1 MSLRNLLPRYLL
13 AIAGAVSLFAPAPV
27 AYGQQ
32 VNIGGPFNSV
42 GHSFYENIGT
52 NWGLR
57 GPGWF
62 FNFGGGA
69 PGVAPQ
75 FGGFDPNAGANG
87 GVGFRAGNV
96 SGFLNFTAGQGANS
110 TMVSQTPN
118 VTIPNGGNGF
128 FIDGSFR
135 PFVTGVVP
143 VVGDQNF
150 QADASPLRER
160 LRRLQSGEVQVPASP
175 GDTATDSQPAGGGG
189 SGSSKNSSAERGA
202 LSVAAIKAQAAAEQQ
217 KEDGELAALLE
228 KATGAEAAGKPNVAK
243 IYYQMAARRATGD
256 RQREILSKLESLAK

>member
-1 MSLRNLLPRYLL
+1 MKRVSLAAGAIALATIPLL
-13 AIAGAVSLFAPAPV
+13 ASAVCA
-27 AYGQQ
+27 QQ
-32 VNIGGPFNSV
+32 VNVQGPFHSV

-62 FNFGGGA
+62 FNFGGGQ

-96 SGFLNFTAGQGANS
+96 NGFLNFTAGQGANS
-110 TMVSQTPN
+110 TFVSQTPN

-135 PFVTGVVP
+135 PFVTSIIP
-143 VVGDQNF
+143 VVGNHVDNS
-150 QADASPLRER
+150 DSSPLRER
-160 LRRLQSGEVQVPASP
+160 LRRLQSGEVKAPSP
-175 GDTATDSQPAGGGG
+175 GEETATAPAGGGSS
-189 SGSSKNSSAERGA
+189 SGPNSSAERGA

-217 KEDGELAALLE
+217 AEDTELAVLLE
-228 KATGAEAAGKPNVAK
+228 KAAGAEAAGKPSVAK
-243 IYYQMAARRATGD
+243 IYYQMAARRATGE
-256 RQREILSKLESLAK
+256 RQREIQARLQALSK